1 MHRQST
7 FRRIF
12 NLIGNFIMILSFFFI
27 IKKSA
32 SYGIDFSYIIESS
45 TVCGMTVFVI
55 IYIGLLY
62 IVAYSW
68 KLALTFV
75 SRKNIS
81 FKEVSCIYL
90 KSNLAKY
97 IPGNIMQF
105 INRNLFGISLNIS
118 QDQIAFST
126 FIEII
131 FLCLTSF
138 LLSLIFAGRTLV
150 SYIIKYVNLK
160 LVIIIISIMTF
171 IMCATGIAFFILKKK
186 NLFENIQTLK
196 SKRFLKL
203 SVKLMILYSS
213 FFLISGVILVFI
225 LRGLTP
231 IDETKILLI
240 ISAYIVSWLLGYI
253 TPGAPGG
260 LGIREAVLVFM
271 LGGDFGMEVILTA
284 AIIQRIVSIAG
295 DVMAY
300 ISNVAVRCFSKIKKD
315 RI

>member
-1 MHRQST
+1 
-7 FRRIF
+7 
-12 NLIGNFIMILSFFFI
+12 MILSFFFI

>member
-1 MHRQST
+1 
-7 FRRIF
+7 
-12 NLIGNFIMILSFFFI
+12 
-27 IKKSA
+27 
-32 SYGIDFSYIIESS
+32 
-45 TVCGMTVFVI
+45 MTVFVI

-171 IMCATGIAFFILKKK
+171 IMCAAGIAFFILKKK

>member
-171 IMCATGIAFFILKKK
+171 IMCAAGIAFFILKKK

>member
-1 MHRQST
+1 
-7 FRRIF
+7 
-12 NLIGNFIMILSFFFI
+12 MILSFFFI

-171 IMCATGIAFFILKKK
+171 IMCAAGIAFFILKKK